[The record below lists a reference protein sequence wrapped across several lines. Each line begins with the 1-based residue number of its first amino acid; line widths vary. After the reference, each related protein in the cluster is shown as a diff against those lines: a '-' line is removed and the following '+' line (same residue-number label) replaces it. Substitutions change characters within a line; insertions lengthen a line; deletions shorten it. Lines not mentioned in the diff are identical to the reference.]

1 VGKYLDWFI
10 LVVLIG
16 TLAVTWYGVNT
27 DTQLQS
33 NLAAMYEYA
42 DANMTE
48 VRVVDVACFRKNR
61 HCVAAVL
68 DHQDN
73 YVYIGAKCDNGLCV
87 ELPRT
92 H

>member
-1 VGKYLDWFI
+1 MGKYLDWTI
-10 LVVLIG
+10 LILLIIG
-16 TLAVTWYGVNT
+16 LFTAWFRLDT
-27 DTQLQS
+27 DTQLQR
-33 NLAAMYEYA
+33 NLNAMYEYA

-48 VRVVDVACFRKNR
+48 VRVVDVACFRKHA

-73 YVYIGAKCDNGLCV
+73 YVYIGAKCNNGLCI